1 MIAEPAPFLVFECAV
16 DRPITYG
23 DSGEGVRRAIP
34 ISGGTVSGETTGRVL
49 PGGVDWQS
57 VLPDGTI
64 ELSAHYGLELAD
76 GARVEVTSIG
86 LRAAPPEIMEAL
98 ARGETVDP
106 DSYYFRTHMR
116 MRTGHP
122 AWAHLNKQLY
132 IGRGARAPNGV
143 RIEVFRV
150 L

>member
-1 MIAEPAPFLVFECAV
+1 MTTEATPFLVFECSV
-16 DRPITYG
+16 ERPISYG

-34 ISGGTVSGETTGRVL
+34 ITGGTVSGEIAGRVL
-49 PGGVDWQS
+49 AGGVDWQS

-64 ELSAHYGLELAD
+64 ELSAHYGLEFAD

-86 LRAAPPEIMEAL
+86 LRAAPPAVMEAL
-98 ARGETVDP
+98 NRGETVDP

-116 MRTGHP
+116 MRTG
-122 AWAHLNKQLY
+122 AAAYAHLNKQLY
-132 IGRGARAPNGV
+132 IGRGARAPLGV

>member
-1 MIAEPAPFLVFECAV
+1 MITEAAPFLVFECAV
-16 DRPITYG
+16 DRPIIYG

-34 ISGGTVSGETTGRVL
+34 ISGGTVTGEIEGRVL

-64 ELSAHYGLELAD
+64 ELSAHYGLEFAD

-86 LRAAPPEIMEAL
+86 LRAAPPEVMEAL
-98 ARGETVDP
+98 NRGEAVDA
-106 DSYYFRTHMR
+106 DRYYFRTHMR
-116 MRTGHP
+116 LRTGHP
-122 AWAHLNKQLY
+122 AYVHFNRQLY
-132 IGRGARAPNGV
+132 IGRGARAPGGV